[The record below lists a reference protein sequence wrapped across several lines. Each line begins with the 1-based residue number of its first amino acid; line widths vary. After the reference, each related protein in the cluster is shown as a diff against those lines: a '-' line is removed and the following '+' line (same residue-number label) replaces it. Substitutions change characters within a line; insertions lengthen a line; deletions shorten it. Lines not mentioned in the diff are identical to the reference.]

1 VVCVSDYARSQLL
14 SIVDGDA
21 RRRLH
26 TVHCGV
32 DMERFAP
39 RELRT
44 GEGPLSVLAVAQ
56 LVRRKG
62 IDVLLDAV
70 ALLRDRGIPVE
81 AVIVGD
87 GDERRSLESR
97 ARRLGLDDAVTFAG
111 AVGQDQI
118 PDYYARADVFCLAS
132 FAEGIPIVLMEA
144 MAQELPVVA
153 TAIMGVP
160 ELVVHGGSG
169 LLVPPGRAD
178 ELAAALEEL
187 ARNAALC
194 GQLGSAGR
202 ERVAEAYELRSSVGG
217 LLEVLGPLIA

>member
-1 VVCVSDYARSQLL
+1 
-14 SIVDGDA
+14 
-21 RRRLH
+21 
-26 TVHCGV
+26 
-32 DMERFAP
+32 
-39 RELRT
+39 
-44 GEGPLSVLAVAQ
+44 
-56 LVRRKG
+56 
-62 IDVLLDAV
+62 
-70 ALLRDRGIPVE
+70 
-81 AVIVGD
+81 
-87 GDERRSLESR
+87 
-97 ARRLGLDDAVTFAG
+97 
-111 AVGQDQI
+111 
-118 PDYYARADVFCLAS
+118 VFCLAS

-187 ARNAALC
+187 ARNPALC
-194 GQLGSAGR
+194 GHLGSAGR